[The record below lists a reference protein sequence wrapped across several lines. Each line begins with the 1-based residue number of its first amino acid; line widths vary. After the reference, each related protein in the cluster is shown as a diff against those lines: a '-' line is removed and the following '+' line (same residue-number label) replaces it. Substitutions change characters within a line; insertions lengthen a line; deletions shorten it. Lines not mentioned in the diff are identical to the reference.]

1 MNVMTRSMNKA
12 WKGGMLEQNGFKCL
26 SMTSH
31 SLTSHSN
38 KIVYSSIDLGE
49 VRMYFA
55 NCLVGLQVVEKD
67 GAMGP
72 TAQYNLGVK
81 SVLAS
86 HRMRMS
92 ETSFVLI
99 PT

>member
-1 MNVMTRSMNKA
+1 MT
-12 WKGGMLEQNGFKCL
+12 
-26 SMTSH
+26 
-31 SLTSHSN
+31 HSN
-38 KIVYSSIDLGE
+38 NIMYMIGLGE
-49 VRMYFA
+49 VRMNFT
-55 NCLVGLQVVEKD
+55 NCIARLQVVKKD
-67 GAMGP
+67 RAMGP